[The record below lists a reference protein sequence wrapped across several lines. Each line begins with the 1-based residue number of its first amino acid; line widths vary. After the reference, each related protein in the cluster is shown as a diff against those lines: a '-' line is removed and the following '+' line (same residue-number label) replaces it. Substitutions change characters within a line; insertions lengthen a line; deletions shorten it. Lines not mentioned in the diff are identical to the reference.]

1 MKKKI
6 AILIS
11 GRGSNMR
18 AIIDAC
24 TAPEYP
30 AEVVFVL
37 SNKADAAGLIYA
49 QEQGI
54 KTDIVSHKDYDGRE
68 AFDAEVAKHIEASG
82 AEFVCLAGFMR
93 ILSEGFVK
101 QFEGRMINI
110 HPSLL
115 PKYKGLETHKRA
127 LEAGDTEHGCT
138 VHWVTAE
145 LDSGAAILQEIVP
158 IEAAETEES
167 LANKVLAV
175 EHGAYVKALEVVA
188 SK

>member
-1 MKKKI
+1 MK
-6 AILIS
+6 
-11 GRGSNMR
+11 
-18 AIIDAC
+18 AIIEAC
-24 TAPEYP
+24 KSPEYP

-37 SNKADAAGLIYA
+37 SNKADAAGLQFA
-49 QEQGI
+49 KEQGI
-54 KTDIVSHKDYDGRE
+54 ATQLVSHKDFDGRE
-68 AFDAEVAKHIEASG
+68 AFDTEVAKHIEASG

-115 PKYKGLETHKRA
+115 PKYKGLDTHKRA
-127 LEAGDTEHGCT
+127 LKAGDAEHGCT

-145 LDSGAAILQEIVP
+145 LDSGAAILQEVVR
-158 IEAAETEES
+158 IEADDTEES

-175 EHGAYVKALEVVA
+175 EHGAYVKALA
-188 SK
+188 KACL